1 MNKSESIH
9 NTNGFRLYNY
19 NIKLDLSEI
28 RSADLSYNIL

>member
-9 NTNGFRLYNY
+9 NTNGFRLYHY

-28 RSADLSYNIL
+28 RSADLSYNNL